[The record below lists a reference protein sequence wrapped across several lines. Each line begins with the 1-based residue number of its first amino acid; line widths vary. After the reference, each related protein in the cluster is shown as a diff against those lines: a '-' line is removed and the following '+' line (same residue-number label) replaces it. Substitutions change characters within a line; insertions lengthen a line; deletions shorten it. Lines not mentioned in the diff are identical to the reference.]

1 MSTIDPIKKVTGKYV
16 EVNDYIILRFGALKK
31 KNGLEHDYRWDNAFS
46 LFCRQ
51 FYTIVSILNCLL

>member
-31 KNGLEHDYRWDNAFS
+31 KKWTR
-46 LFCRQ
+46 
-51 FYTIVSILNCLL
+51 T